1 MRNITTLIALSFTM
15 FINAQWIGEA
25 SCNKKATI
33 IANQAVE
40 YAFNLEYMA
49 AFGSANSA
57 LLLDENCGC
66 AQLTLAF
73 ISSANSN
80 WGSRAKKLKEINP
93 NKLTAE
99 EKAWFDYMSASSEDQ
114 KSLEKSMVEKFPKSP
129 LINFLPTS
137 IQDFNSYKI
146 FAEKFPEYSSSAY
159 NMISYGYMNGAF
171 GEKDTAQAMKY
182 VKMSQNSHDGPN
194 SYDSMAEHYASLNDY
209 ENALKTQLK
218 AIDFG
223 TFSSPYRAK
232 ALLYYA
238 KNNVADMSK
247 NITEKQQEMQQA
259 ILAGD
264 YESYKKFEHPEI
276 QVSTGDSNLNPFY
289 VYTKKDVIKE
299 APLTWEF
306 FELSDMKTYFSPD
319 MKTAVITFVADG
331 KYTIIKT
338 NEIVSYATRA
348 SSTWVNTDDGW
359 KILHTSYAPR
369 KGKNGLPEMN

>member
-171 GEKDTAQAMKY
+171 GEKDTAKAMKY